1 MMIAMVA
8 QTHMRAPRT
17 SAALLVLLTIAGC
30 TNLRPGTET
39 TRRTEDS
46 QSVVSNAV
54 DCQRLGAPIDFEA
67 HGSNSVGGTVAPVG
81 PRLNLRLQGLRT
93 VVPVLAP
100 GRQAK
105 SENRFAGVM
114 PFRIETGGT
123 YAVLVASLAWAD
135 VGQAGP
141 PRFIQPQSFEWVTL
155 CGKRFKNGQYTF
167 ESAKTYLVQ
176 LWDSP
181 DRELEVMIRRLP

>member
-1 MMIAMVA
+1 MTAL
-8 QTHMRAPRT
+8 RT
-17 SAALLVLLTIAGC
+17 CAACLALLTIAGC
-30 TNLRPGTET
+30 INSRPASEAM
-39 TRRTEDS
+39 RRAEDT
-46 QSVVSNAV
+46 QTVVSNAV
-54 DCQRLGAPIDFEA
+54 DCHRLGAPIDFEA
-67 HGSNSVGGTVAPVG
+67 HASGSVGGTVAPVG
-81 PRLNLRLQGLRT
+81 PPLNLRLRGLRT
-93 VVPVLAP
+93 VLPVLVP

-105 SENRFAGVM
+105 SENRFAGVI
-114 PFRIETGGT
+114 PFRIETAGT

-135 VGQAGP
+135 AGQADP

-155 CGKRFKNGQYTF
+155 CGKRFKSGQYTF